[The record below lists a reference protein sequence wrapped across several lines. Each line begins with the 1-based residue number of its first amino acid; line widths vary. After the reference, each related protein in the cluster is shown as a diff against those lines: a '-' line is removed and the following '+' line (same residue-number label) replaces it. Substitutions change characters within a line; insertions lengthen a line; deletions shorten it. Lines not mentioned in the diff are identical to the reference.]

1 MTKILNLFSSNQLK
15 IIALVAITIDH
26 IGFLLLPQY
35 PILRIIGR
43 LSFPIFAYM
52 IAEGCRY
59 TKNRTKY
66 LLVLSALGVAFQVV
80 YFVADHSLFQGV
92 FVSFSL
98 GIGLVYAIDNAVKR
112 KNAWSVLLA
121 VAVLIFIGFVC
132 LVLPQ
137 ILSHTDYKIDYGIFG
152 VLLPSFVFFW
162 PNKIGKLIGVAA
174 ATVGICLLVGGIQW
188 WSLLAIVLLAMYSGE
203 RGKYKLKNLFYI
215 YYPSHLVAIYLI
227 DMLLEMQY

>member
-1 MTKILNLFSSNQLK
+1 MTKILNLFSGNQLK
-15 IIALVAITIDH
+15 IIALIAMTIDH

-35 PILRIIGR
+35 PVLRIIGR

-66 LLVLSALGVAFQVV
+66 LLVLSALAVVFQIV
-80 YFVADHSLFQGV
+80 YFVADRSLFQGV

-98 GIGLVYAIDNAVKR
+98 GVGLVYTIDNAVKR
-112 KNAWSVLLA
+112 KNTLSILLA
-121 VAVLIFIGFVC
+121 VAVLLFIGFVC
-132 LVLPQ
+132 LVLPK
-137 ILSHTDYKIDYGIFG
+137 ILSHTDFRIDYGIFG
-152 VLLPSFVFFW
+152 VLLPSFVYFW
-162 PNKIGKLIGVAA
+162 PNKIGKMIGVTA
-174 ATVGICLLVGGIQW
+174 ATVGICLMMGGIQW

-215 YYPSHLVAIYLI
+215 YYPSHLVVIYVI